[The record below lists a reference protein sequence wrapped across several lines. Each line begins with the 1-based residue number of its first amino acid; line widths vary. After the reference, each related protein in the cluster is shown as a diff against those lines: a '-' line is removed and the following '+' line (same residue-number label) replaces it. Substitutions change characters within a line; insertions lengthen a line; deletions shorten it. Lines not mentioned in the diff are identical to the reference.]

1 MKRFASL
8 GWSPTLRWRVRF
20 SRGDE
25 VKYVPHLSL
34 MRFWERALRRA
45 SLPLAY
51 SQGFSPHPRL
61 SLAAPLMVGVTS
73 EDELLEVFLSRPVAP
88 PLLQGAIS
96 AQLPKGLRVL
106 EVIPV
111 HIAAPALP
119 ALVRWAEYRVEAPT
133 DKPPAEL
140 DAAIR
145 GLLSARSL
153 PWKHS
158 RDTGEHAYDLR
169 PLVSSITVS
178 DWQDNR
184 AILHMRL
191 RCDGSGS
198 GRPEQVT
205 AALGLPHPISIH
217 RTRLLLDTAQ

>member
-1 MKRFASL
+1 
-8 GWSPTLRWRVRF
+8 
-20 SRGDE
+20 
-25 VKYVPHLSL
+25 

-73 EDELLEVFLSRPVAP
+73 EDELLEVFLSRPIAP
-88 PLLQGAIS
+88 PLLHGAIS
-96 AQLPKGLRVL
+96 AQLPKGFRVL
-106 EVIPV
+106 EVFPV
-111 HIAAPALP
+111 HVTAPALP
-119 ALVRWAEYRVEAPT
+119 SLVRWAEYQVEVPT
-133 DKPPAEL
+133 DRPEAEV
-140 DAAIR
+140 DASIH

-158 RDTGEHAYDLR
+158 RDTGEHFYDLR
-169 PLVSSITVS
+169 PLVSTITVTA
-178 DWQDNR
+178 WHDNR
-184 AILHMRL
+184 AMLHMRL

-205 AALGLPHPISIH
+205 AALGLPHPTSIH
-217 RTRLLLDTAQ
+217 RTRLVLDTAQ

>member
-1 MKRFASL
+1 MKRFASP

-20 SRGDE
+20 SRDEE

-61 SLAAPLMVGVTS
+61 SLAAPLVVGVTS
-73 EDELLEVFLSRPVAP
+73 EDELLEIYLSRPLAP
-88 PLLQGAIS
+88 TLLHGAIS
-96 AQLPKGLRVL
+96 AQLPKGFQVL

-111 HIAAPALP
+111 HMAAPALP
-119 ALVRWAEYRVEAPT
+119 ALVRWAEYRVDVPIDRPEA
-133 DKPPAEL
+133 EV

-158 RDTGEHAYDLR
+158 RDTGEHFYDLR
-169 PLVSSITVS
+169 PLVSSISVS
-178 DWQDNR
+178 GWQDNR
-184 AILHMRL
+184 ATLHMRL

-205 AALGLPHPISIH
+205 AALGLPQPTSIH
-217 RTRLLLDTAQ
+217 RTRLVLEGAA